1 MRRPLVWLLLGAASC
16 CLVSLLPS
24 RQGQSRSS
32 SSVLPA
38 APYEKHYVTPRQL
51 TAAGSLTDRRVAR
64 FATGRPTALLFLK
77 HGCPCND
84 DFAPFWRRLQQ
95 TYADRLAFVTVTD
108 EDREAIRLFEV
119 ENSGYL
125 ILLRPD
131 GVVDAAW
138 PGWSREMFEQV
149 HQRAAA
155 LAGVPVA
162 PPDLDGL
169 PHALTTGCPYEK

>member
-1 MRRPLVWLLLGAASC
+1 MRRPFVWLLLGVAVC
-16 CLVSLLPS
+16 CLAALLPS
-24 RQGQSRSS
+24 RQGQGSPSATPPPT
-32 SSVLPA
+32 V
-38 APYEKHYVTPRQL
+38 PYEKHYVTPRQL
-51 TAAGSLTDRRVAR
+51 TAAGSLADRRVER
-64 FATGRPTALLFLK
+64 FATDRPTALLFLK
-77 HGCPCND
+77 QGCPCND

-95 TYADRLAFVTVTD
+95 AYGDRLAFVTVTD
-108 EDREAIRLFEV
+108 DDREAIRLFEV

-131 GVVDAAW
+131 GTVDAAW

-155 LAGVPVA
+155 LAGVAAA